1 MKKVIIGVTGASG
14 ALYADILIKKIK
26 LLEKQVSECCV
37 LLTESAKDVW
47 EFELQNE
54 GYKEIHFK
62 TYELND
68 FYAPVASGSAGYDLM
83 IICPC
88 SMATLGKIANGI
100 SNDLLTRA
108 ADVMLKERKKLI
120 LVTREMPLSLIH
132 INNMK
137 LVTEAGGIICPASP
151 SFYSF
156 PKDINEMAGTV
167 VDKLLS
173 LSGFETD
180 SFKWGEK
187 K

>member
-1 MKKVIIGVTGASG
+1 MKKIIIGVTGASG
-14 ALYADILIKKIK
+14 AIYADLLIKKMI
-26 LLEKQVSECCV
+26 LLTKQIEECCV
-37 LLTESAKDVW
+37 ILTDNARDVW
-47 EFELQNE
+47 KFELNNE
-54 GYKEIHFK
+54 NYKSIPFK

-68 FYAPVASGSAGYDLM
+68 FYSPVASGSADYDLM

-100 SNDLLTRA
+100 SSDLLTRA

-137 LVTEAGGIICPASP
+137 SVTEAGGIICPASP

-156 PKDINEMAGTV
+156 PKNIEELAITV
-167 VDKLLS
+167 VDKVLS

-180 SFKWGEK
+180 SYQWGK
-187 K
+187 KK